1 MGSNSLIVKPDHCV
15 TQDEILPLTSGH
27 CTRIECWDS
36 GRLLINSCSSY
47 WNSARNNRTVSGAC
61 AVMFDESCCK
71 TGDTHLVVQNG
82 QKGKLCGT
90 VSSLNPFSSCKGP
103 RLEDDIESFIV
114 MPGCKLEVWDDRD
127 GLSDAEDEEKK
138 GFNQG
143 DYKDQKDRYD
153 QEKLVFSAQAK
164 PHWVEI
170 LDDDFS
176 DMDEDIGSYRCT
188 CGANRG

>member
-1 MGSNSLIVKPDHCV
+1 MKF
-15 TQDEILPLTSGH
+15 LPL
-27 CTRIECWDS
+27 
-36 GRLLINSCSSY
+36 LLAIVPGLNAGILDVCVINSCSSY
-47 WNSARNNRTVSGAC
+47 WSSARNNRTVSNAC

-153 QEKLVFSAQAK
+153 QEKLVFTAQTE

-188 CGANRG
+188 CGANNRG